1 VERREKLRS
10 GLRKVH
16 ARHEKLCGA
25 KVGEIRRGWV
35 MPGQNESS
43 ALGTKPLRERERERE
58 RAVWMRLRQSG
69 RGWRVTSWGSKD
81 FGFFW
86 RERRWEAVDEH

>member
-10 GLRKVH
+10 VLHKVH

-58 RAVWMRLRQSG
+58 PSG
-69 RGWRVTSWGSKD
+69 
-81 FGFFW
+81 
-86 RERRWEAVDEH
+86 